1 MGRVLPWILALAVG
15 VAALRIDNSDR
26 ASPAVS
32 RVVNLLK
39 DMQAELQKEADNDS
53 ELYDKLVCWCE
64 TNEKE
69 KTKAIEIAKQMI
81 SDYTATI
88 EETAAKN
95 AQLTTDVAQLKK
107 EVADNSASLDQ
118 ATALRTKESGE
129 FQTDE
134 KDAIASIGS
143 LKNAVMTLGKHN
155 EGSSLVQRE
164 TLVQLTTMLRRHMKE
179 NTAVFAGAV
188 APHQRQMLMNLLQRP
203 DGMLSLLQESQGA
216 PAYAPASG
224 EIFGILKQMKE
235 SFETNLEGS
244 RKDEAESAKS
254 FGELKSAKQMEI
266 KAATEKAFNKEAEAA
281 VALKK
286 NAEAKEG
293 LKNTQKALESDTAFL
308 ASLKQKCATMDE
320 DWEVRS
326 KTRGEEIAA
335 VSETIAFLTEDDAKD
350 LFSKSLGL
358 LQVHAQSQRNAAQ
371 RAQAVQFLA
380 DAGKKLNSPRM
391 SYLATRMRYDPF
403 GKLRD
408 GIDNMVGALG
418 KEKTDEIHH
427 KDDCV
432 SDLNQNDKQTTE
444 RNEHKSDVEQEIND
458 LNAEEDALTV
468 DEKRLLQEI
477 SDAQIEMKKASE
489 NREKENKEFQQTV
502 ADQRATQEI
511 LKKAMDRLGEF
522 YNKKAALMQNKQE
535 PVPGAAVEAMPAGFG
550 EYKKSGG
557 GGAMALIENVIA
569 DSAKVEK
576 DAIAAE
582 QDAQTAY
589 EAFIKDTNAEIKA
602 KQAGIVA
609 DEENLARDV
618 VQEANDETDKRGTI
632 SDLLNLESMSGA
644 IHQSCDFTLDN
655 FETRQ
660 EARDGEVE
668 ALKQAKAIF
677 SGAGFGR

>member
-1 MGRVLPWILALAVG
+1 
-15 VAALRIDNSDR
+15 
-26 ASPAVS
+26 
-32 RVVNLLK
+32 
-39 DMQAELQKEADNDS
+39 
-53 ELYDKLVCWCE
+53 
-64 TNEKE
+64 
-69 KTKAIEIAKQMI
+69 
-81 SDYTATI
+81 
-88 EETAAKN
+88 
-95 AQLTTDVAQLKK
+95 
-107 EVADNSASLDQ
+107 
-118 ATALRTKESGE
+118 
-129 FQTDE
+129 
-134 KDAIASIGS
+134 
-143 LKNAVMTLGKHN
+143 
-155 EGSSLVQRE
+155 
-164 TLVQLTTMLRRHMKE
+164 MLRRHMKE
-179 NTAVFAGAV
+179 NTAVVAGAV

-293 LKNTQKALESDTAFL
+293 LKNTQKALAADTAFL

-320 DWEVRS
+320 DWEERS

-380 DAGKKLNSPRM
+380 DAGKKLHSRRL
-391 SYLATRMRYDPF
+391 SYLAVRMRFDPF
-403 GKLRD
+403 GQLRE
-408 GIDNMVGALG
+408 GIDDMVGALG

-432 SDLNQNDKQTTE
+432 SDLNENDKQTTE

-489 NREKENKEFQQTV
+489 NREKENKEFQATV
-502 ADQRATQEI
+502 ADQRATQSI

-522 YNKKAALMQNKQE
+522 YNKKAALVQGKDI
-535 PVPGAAVEAMPAGFG
+535 PKGLGAPMAAPPPGFG
-550 EYKKSGG
+550 EYKKAGG
-557 GGAMALIENVIA
+557 GGAMALIENIIA
-569 DSAKVEK
+569 DSA
-576 DAIAAE
+576 
-582 QDAQTAY
+582 
-589 EAFIKDTNAEIKA
+589 
-602 KQAGIVA
+602 G
-609 DEENLARDV
+609 
-618 VQEANDETDKRGTI
+618 
-632 SDLLNLESMSGA
+632 
-644 IHQSCDFTLDN
+644 
-655 FETRQ
+655 
-660 EARDGEVE
+660 
-668 ALKQAKAIF
+668 
-677 SGAGFGR
+677 

>member
-1 MGRVLPWILALAVG
+1 M
-15 VAALRIDNSDR
+15 
-26 ASPAVS
+26 
-32 RVVNLLK
+32 
-39 DMQAELQKEADNDS
+39 
-53 ELYDKLVCWCE
+53 
-64 TNEKE
+64 
-69 KTKAIEIAKQMI
+69 
-81 SDYTATI
+81 I

-107 EVADNSASLDQ
+107 EIAENTAALDQ
-118 ATALRTKESGE
+118 ATALRTKENGE
-129 FQTDE
+129 FNDDE
-134 KDAIASIGS
+134 KDSIASIGS

-155 EGSSLVQRE
+155 EGSSLMQRE

-179 NTAVFAGAV
+179 NTALFSGAV

-235 SFETNLEGS
+235 SFETNLDSS
-244 RKDEAESAKS
+244 RKDEAESANS
-254 FGELKSAKQMEI
+254 YAGLKSAKQMEI

-293 LKNTQKALESDTAFL
+293 LQNTRKALAADTDFL

-320 DWEVRS
+320 DWEARS

-335 VSETIAFLTEDDAKD
+335 VSDTIAILSEDDSKD

-358 LQVHAQSQRNAAQ
+358 LQVHAQSQRDAAQ
-371 RAQAVQFLA
+371 RVEAVQFLA
-380 DAGKKLNSPRM
+380 EAGKKLNSPRI
-391 SYLATRMRYDPF
+391 SYLATRMRFDPF

-408 GIDNMVGALG
+408 GIDNMVGSLG
-418 KEKTDEIHH
+418 KEKDDEIHH

-432 SDLNQNDKQTTE
+432 SDLNENDKQTTE
-444 RNEHKSDVEQEIND
+444 RSGHKADVEQEIND
-458 LNAEEDALTV
+458 LNADEEHLDAE
-468 DEKRLLQEI
+468 EKRLAQEI

-511 LKKAMDRLGEF
+511 LKKAKARLGEL
-522 YNKKAALMQNKQE
+522 YSKKAALVQDRQ
-535 PVPGAAVEAMPAGFG
+535 PVPGAPAPEMPAGFG

-569 DSAKVEK
+569 DSVKVEK
-576 DAIAAE
+576 DAVQAE
-582 QDAQTAY
+582 QDAQSAY
-589 EAFIKDTNAEIKA
+589 ESFIKDTNEEIKA
-602 KQAGIVA
+602 KQ
-609 DEENLARDV
+609 
-618 VQEANDETDKRGTI
+618 
-632 SDLLNLESMSGA
+632 
-644 IHQSCDFTLDN
+644 
-655 FETRQ
+655 
-660 EARDGEVE
+660 
-668 ALKQAKAIF
+668 
-677 SGAGFGR
+677 

>member
-1 MGRVLPWILALAVG
+1 
-15 VAALRIDNSDR
+15 
-26 ASPAVS
+26 
-32 RVVNLLK
+32 
-39 DMQAELQKEADNDS
+39 
-53 ELYDKLVCWCE
+53 
-64 TNEKE
+64 
-69 KTKAIEIAKQMI
+69 
-81 SDYTATI
+81 
-88 EETAAKN
+88 
-95 AQLTTDVAQLKK
+95 
-107 EVADNSASLDQ
+107 
-118 ATALRTKESGE
+118 
-129 FQTDE
+129 
-134 KDAIASIGS
+134 
-143 LKNAVMTLGKHN
+143 MTLGKHN

-188 APHQRQMLMNLLQRP
+188 APHRRQVLMNLLQRP

-254 FGELKSAKQMEI
+254 YAELKSAKEMEI

-281 VALKK
+281 NALKK
-286 NAEAKEG
+286 NAESKEG
-293 LKNTQKALESDTAFL
+293 LENTRKALEADTTFL
-308 ASLKQKCATMDE
+308 ASLKKQCAKMDE
-320 DWEVRS
+320 DWEARS
-326 KTRGEEIAA
+326 KMRGEEIAA
-335 VSETIAFLTEDDAKD
+335 VSDTIAFLTDDDARD

-358 LQVHAQSQRNAAQ
+358 LQLHAQSQRNAAQ

-380 DAGKKLNSPRM
+380 EAGKKLNSARI
-391 SYLATRMRYDPF
+391 SYLATRMRFDPF

-408 GIDNMVGALG
+408 GIDNMVGSLG
-418 KEKTDEIHH
+418 KEKDDEIHH

-432 SDLNQNDKQTTE
+432 SDLNENDKQTTE

-458 LNAEEDALTV
+458 LNADEEHLDAE
-468 DEKRLLQEI
+468 EKRLAQEI

-511 LKKAMDRLGEF
+511 LKKAMERLGEF
-522 YNKKAALMQNKQE
+522 YSKKAALMQNKQD

-576 DAIAAE
+576 DAIQAE

-589 EAFIKDTNAEIKA
+589 EA
-602 KQAGIVA
+602 
-609 DEENLARDV
+609 
-618 VQEANDETDKRGTI
+618 
-632 SDLLNLESMSGA
+632 MP
-644 IHQSCDFTLDN
+644 
-655 FETRQ
+655 
-660 EARDGEVE
+660 
-668 ALKQAKAIF
+668 
-677 SGAGFGR
+677 AGFGEYKKS

>member
-1 MGRVLPWILALAVG
+1 
-15 VAALRIDNSDR
+15 
-26 ASPAVS
+26 
-32 RVVNLLK
+32 
-39 DMQAELQKEADNDS
+39 
-53 ELYDKLVCWCE
+53 
-64 TNEKE
+64 
-69 KTKAIEIAKQMI
+69 
-81 SDYTATI
+81 
-88 EETAAKN
+88 
-95 AQLTTDVAQLKK
+95 
-107 EVADNSASLDQ
+107 
-118 ATALRTKESGE
+118 
-129 FQTDE
+129 
-134 KDAIASIGS
+134 
-143 LKNAVMTLGKHN
+143 
-155 EGSSLVQRE
+155 
-164 TLVQLTTMLRRHMKE
+164 
-179 NTAVFAGAV
+179 
-188 APHQRQMLMNLLQRP
+188 
-203 DGMLSLLQESQGA
+203 MLSLLQESQGA

-254 FGELKSAKQMEI
+254 YTELKGAKEMEI

-293 LKNTQKALESDTAFL
+293 LENTRKALEADTAFL

-320 DWEVRS
+320 DWEARS
-326 KTRGEEIAA
+326 KMRGEEIAA
-335 VSETIAFLTEDDAKD
+335 VSDTIAFLTEDDAKD

-358 LQVHAQSQRNAAQ
+358 LQLHAQSQRNAAQ
-371 RAQAVQFLA
+371 RAEAVQFLA
-380 DAGKKLNSPRM
+380 EAGNKLSSPRI
-391 SYLATRMRYDPF
+391 SYLATRMRFDPF

-418 KEKTDEIHH
+418 KEKDDEIHH

-444 RNEHKSDVEQEIND
+444 RHEHKSDVEQEIND
-458 LNAEEDALTV
+458 LNAEEEQFTA

-502 ADQRATQEI
+502 ADQRATQDI
-511 LKKAMDRLGEF
+511 LKKAKARLGEF
-522 YNKKAALMQNKQE
+522 YDKTAALVQNKQD

-569 DSAKVEK
+569 DSAKVEQ
-576 DAIAAE
+576 DAIHAE
-582 QDAQTAY
+582 QDAQAAY
-589 EAFIKDTNAEIKA
+589 EAFIKDTNEEIKV
-602 KQAGIVA
+602 KQTGIVA
-609 DEENLARDV
+609 DDENIARDV
-618 VQEANDETDKRGTI
+618 MQRSNDQTDKRGTI
-632 SDLLNLESMSGA
+632 SDLLNLESMNGA

>member
-1 MGRVLPWILALAVG
+1 MSRAVVLTMLTFVG
-15 VAALRIDNSDR
+15 AGGLRLDSSNEEWKER
-26 ASPAVS
+26 PVT

-39 DMQAELQKEADNDS
+39 DMQAELQKEADNDE

-64 TNEKE
+64 TNEKT
-69 KTKAIEIAKQMI
+69 KTRAIEIANQMI
-81 SDYTATI
+81 TDYTAAI

-107 EVADNSASLDQ
+107 EIAENTAALEQ

-129 FQTDE
+129 FNTEE

-164 TLVQLTTMLRRHMKE
+164 TLVQLTTMLRRHMTE
-179 NTAVFAGAV
+179 NTAVVAGAV

-224 EIFGILKQMKE
+224 EIFGILQQMKE

-254 FGELKSAKQMEI
+254 YADLKSAKEMEI
-266 KAATEKAFNKEAEAA
+266 KAAVEKAFNKEAEAA
-281 VALKK
+281 NALKK
-286 NAEAKEG
+286 NAESKEG
-293 LKNTQKALESDTAFL
+293 LENTRKALEADTNFL
-308 ASLKQKCATMDE
+308 ASLKTQCAKMDE
-320 DWEVRS
+320 DWEARS
-326 KTRGEEIAA
+326 KMRGEEIAA
-335 VSETIAFLTEDDAKD
+335 VSDTIAFLTDDDARD

-358 LQVHAQSQRNAAQ
+358 LQLHAQSQRNAAQ
-371 RAQAVQFLA
+371 RAQAVQFLPE
-380 DAGKKLNSPRM
+380 AGKKLNSPRI
-391 SYLATRMRYDPF
+391 SYLATRMRFDPF

-408 GIDNMVGALG
+408 GIDGMTTALG
-418 KEKTDEIHH
+418 KEKEDEIHH

-432 SDLNQNDKQTTE
+432 TDFNENDKQTTE

-458 LNAEEDALTV
+458 LDADVEHLDAE
-468 DEKRLLQEI
+468 EKRLMQEI

-489 NREKENKEFQQTV
+489 NRETENKEFQQTV

-511 LKKAMDRLGEF
+511 LKKAMERLGEF
-522 YNKKAALMQNKQE
+522 YSKKAALMQNKQD

-576 DAIAAE
+576 DAIQAE
-582 QDAQTAY
+582 QDAQSAY
-589 EAFIKDTNAEIKA
+589 EAFIKDTNEEIKA
-602 KQAGIVA
+602 K
-609 DEENLARDV
+609 
-618 VQEANDETDKRGTI
+618 RG
-632 SDLLNLESMSGA
+632 
-644 IHQSCDFTLDN
+644 
-655 FETRQ
+655 
-660 EARDGEVE
+660 
-668 ALKQAKAIF
+668 
-677 SGAGFGR
+677 

>member
-1 MGRVLPWILALAVG
+1 
-15 VAALRIDNSDR
+15 
-26 ASPAVS
+26 
-32 RVVNLLK
+32 
-39 DMQAELQKEADNDS
+39 
-53 ELYDKLVCWCE
+53 
-64 TNEKE
+64 
-69 KTKAIEIAKQMI
+69 
-81 SDYTATI
+81 
-88 EETAAKN
+88 
-95 AQLTTDVAQLKK
+95 
-107 EVADNSASLDQ
+107 
-118 ATALRTKESGE
+118 
-129 FQTDE
+129 
-134 KDAIASIGS
+134 
-143 LKNAVMTLGKHN
+143 
-155 EGSSLVQRE
+155 
-164 TLVQLTTMLRRHMKE
+164 
-179 NTAVFAGAV
+179 
-188 APHQRQMLMNLLQRP
+188 
-203 DGMLSLLQESQGA
+203 MLSLLQESQGA

-254 FGELKSAKQMEI
+254 YSELKGAKEMEI

-281 VALKK
+281 VALHK

-293 LKNTQKALESDTAFL
+293 LENTRKALEAD
-308 ASLKQKCATMDE
+308 
-320 DWEVRS
+320 
-326 KTRGEEIAA
+326 
-335 VSETIAFLTEDDAKD
+335 IAFLTEDDAKD

-380 DAGKKLNSPRM
+380 DAGKKLNSPRI
-391 SYLATRMRYDPF
+391 SYLATRMRFDPF

-408 GIDNMVGALG
+408 GIDNMVGSLG
-418 KEKTDEIHH
+418 KEKDDEIHH

-432 SDLNQNDKQTTE
+432 SDLNENDKQTTE
-444 RNEHKSDVEQEIND
+444 RNEHKADVEQEIND
-458 LNAEEDALTV
+458 LNADEEHLDAE
-468 DEKRLLQEI
+468 EKRLAQEI

-576 DAIAAE
+576 DA
-582 QDAQTAY
+582 QTAY

-609 DEENLARDV
+609 DEENL
-618 VQEANDETDKRGTI
+618 
-632 SDLLNLESMSGA
+632 
-644 IHQSCDFTLDN
+644 
-655 FETRQ
+655 
-660 EARDGEVE
+660 
-668 ALKQAKAIF
+668 
-677 SGAGFGR
+677 

>member
-1 MGRVLPWILALAVG
+1 VT
-15 VAALRIDNSDR
+15 
-26 ASPAVS
+26 

-39 DMQAELQKEADNDS
+39 DMQAELQKEADNDE
-53 ELYDKLVCWCE
+53 ELYDKVVCWCE
-64 TNEKE
+64 TNEKQ
-69 KTKAIEIAKQMI
+69 KTRAIEIANQMI
-81 SDYTATI
+81 TDYTAAI

-107 EVADNSASLDQ
+107 EIAENTAALEQS
-118 ATALRTKESGE
+118 TALRTKEAAE
-129 FQTDE
+129 FNTEE

-155 EGSSLVQRE
+155 EGSSLMQRHA
-164 TLVQLTTMLRRHMKE
+164 LVQLTSVLRRHMKE
-179 NTAVFAGAV
+179 KTALIAGAV
-188 APHQRQMLMNLLQRP
+188 APHQRQVLMNLLQRP
-203 DGMLSLLQESQGA
+203 DGMLSLLQESAGA

-235 SFETNLEGS
+235 SFETNLDGS

-254 FGELKSAKQMEI
+254 YAELKSAKELEI

-281 VALKK
+281 EALKK
-286 NAEAKEG
+286 NAESKEG
-293 LKNTQKALESDTAFL
+293 LANTRKALEADTNFL
-308 ASLKQKCATMDE
+308 ASLKKQCAQVDK
-320 DWEVRS
+320 DWEARS
-326 KTRGEEIAA
+326 KMRGEEIAA
-335 VSETIAFLTEDDAKD
+335 VSDTIAFLTNDDARD
-350 LFSKSLGL
+350 LFSKSLGF
-358 LQVHAQSQRNAAQ
+358 LQLHAQSQRNAAQ

-380 DAGKKLNSPRM
+380 EAGKKLNSPRI
-391 SYLATRMRYDPF
+391 SYLATRMRFDPF

-418 KEKTDEIHH
+418 KEKDDEIHH

-432 SDLNQNDKQTTE
+432 SDLNENDKQTTE

-458 LNAEEDALTV
+458 LDADVEHLNAEE
-468 DEKRLLQEI
+468 KRLTQEI

-511 LKKAMDRLGEF
+511 LKKAMERLGEF
-522 YNKKAALMQNKQE
+522 YNKKAALMQNGQD
-535 PVPGAAVEAMPAGFG
+535 PVPGAAVEAMPEGFG

-576 DAIAAE
+576 DAIEAE
-582 QDAQTAY
+582 QDAQVAY

-609 DEENLARDV
+609 DEET
-618 VQEANDETDKRGTI
+618 EAKDKVKEAEDETDKRGTI
-632 SDLLNLESMSGA
+632 ADILNLGSMNGA
-644 IHQSCDFTLDN
+644 LHENCDFTLDN

-660 EARDGEVE
+660 HAREGEVE